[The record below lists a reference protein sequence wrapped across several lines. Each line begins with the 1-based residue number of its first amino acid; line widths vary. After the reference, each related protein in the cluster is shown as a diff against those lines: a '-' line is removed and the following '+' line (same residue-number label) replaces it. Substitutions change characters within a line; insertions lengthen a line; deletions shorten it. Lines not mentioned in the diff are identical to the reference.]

1 MDDGSLWR
9 TTETRRDDEKLDN
22 EWNFNFF
29 EKEKN
34 VEISNYKPGQALNCA
49 F

>member
-22 EWNFNFF
+22 EWNFLIFF

-34 VEISNYKPGQALNCA
+34 VEISNYKLVRL
-49 F
+49 

>member
-34 VEISNYKPGQALNCA
+34 VEISNYKPVKL
-49 F
+49 